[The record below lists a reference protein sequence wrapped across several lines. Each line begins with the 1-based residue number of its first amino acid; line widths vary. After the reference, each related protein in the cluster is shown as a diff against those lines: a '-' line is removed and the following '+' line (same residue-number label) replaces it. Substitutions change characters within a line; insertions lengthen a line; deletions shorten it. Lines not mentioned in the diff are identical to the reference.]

1 MMKIFTNLLKITNME
16 NTATSQ
22 TPTHKF
28 DFDINKI
35 SLEDLRALYNHFGI
49 YDFADAD
56 SANDLESFFKCF
68 VEDEDFDGNK
78 DAYLLIRFAALFSSG
93 VAKIIDVEYESP
105 VRGIKTCSELGF
117 YTNYSV
123 DFDAGEYFHF
133 AEDGFHIVI
142 VYWDYD
148 IEAAIPIL
156 EKYNFLKPQIYFE
169 A

>member
-1 MMKIFTNLLKITNME
+1 MAME
-16 NTATSQ
+16 NTATAQ

-35 SLEDLRALYNHFGI
+35 SLEDLKALYKHFQL

-68 VEDEDFDGNK
+68 VEYEDYDGNK
-78 DAYLLIRFAALFSSG
+78 DAYLLIRLAALFAAG
-93 VAKIIDVEYESP
+93 IAKIIEEEHESP
-105 VRGIKTCSELGF
+105 VRGLKTFSELYF
-117 YTNYSV
+117 YGNYTV
-123 DFDAGEYFHF
+123 DFDAGDYFHF

-142 VYWDYD
+142 VCWDYD
-148 IEAAIPIL
+148 IEGAAPIL